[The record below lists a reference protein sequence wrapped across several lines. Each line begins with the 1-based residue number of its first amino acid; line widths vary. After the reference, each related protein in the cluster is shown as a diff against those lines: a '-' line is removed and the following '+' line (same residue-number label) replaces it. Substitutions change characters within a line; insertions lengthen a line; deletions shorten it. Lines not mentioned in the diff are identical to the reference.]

1 MLTSKEIKKSIVN
14 LGYKASEIS
23 VRQQNGGYNETFYI
37 KLKSPYIDINKVNKV
52 VAKYQSYEIDE
63 RTGEI
68 LAGGNTFIFVR
79 YEDNIFNEVIQKHL
93 TNANELISK
102 FNETTSVI
110 RLNNNIITIKGN
122 SCLLIQ
128 NTKECETKKIYS
140 IEDLAKCIF
149 KIKEFGTF

>member
-23 VRQQNGGYNETFYI
+23 VRQQNGGYSEAFYI
-37 KLKSPYIDINKVNKV
+37 TLKSPYIDINKVNRT
-52 VAKYQSYEIDE
+52 VAKYQCYEIEE

-79 YEDNIFNEVIQKHL
+79 YEDNIFNEVIQKYL

-102 FNETTSVI
+102 FNEATSVV
-110 RLNNNIITIKGN
+110 RLNDNFITIKGDN
-122 SCLLIQ
+122 CLLIQ